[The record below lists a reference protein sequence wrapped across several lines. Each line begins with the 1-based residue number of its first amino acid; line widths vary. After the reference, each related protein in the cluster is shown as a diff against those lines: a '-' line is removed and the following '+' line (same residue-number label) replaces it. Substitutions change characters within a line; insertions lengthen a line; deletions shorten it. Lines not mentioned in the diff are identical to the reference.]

1 MRKGRLIISAFGIS
15 PPGTMGGNSKIALE
29 LARYVYKYTEVHIF
43 LQDYKIK
50 TITENIPKS
59 ASLHIHAVSD
69 YPQDF
74 IFRPISSTLHFY
86 RFMRRELSLIG
97 MTKDDFVY
105 ACSDWHADILPL
117 MLLQKKMHFT
127 WVASFFLFVPGFFE
141 NVYKQ
146 YGFPKFKYILYRM
159 YQRFLFAILCRKAN
173 CYIITNESDKKEFP
187 KRLRKKVFPFY
198 GGVNIEQIP
207 EGSVKK
213 SRDAVYCSRLHP
225 QKGLLKFLDAWK
237 IVLDKCPSA
246 KLSVIGNGDAKYE
259 AKLHSRAKALGI
271 DGSIEW
277 LGYVNNRE
285 KYEIYLSAKVLVHT
299 TVFDNNGM
307 VAAEALC
314 SGLPVVMFDLPAL
327 RDVYTVG
334 CTKIPFGD
342 YRAFAN
348 AVVERINSPS
358 KLKFN
363 EIEELRDKWNWNSR
377 CANMMQWLE
386 LIKKN

>member
-1 MRKGRLIISAFGIS
+1 MSKGRLIISAFGIS

-29 LARYVYKYTEVHIF
+29 LARYVSKYTEVHIF

-97 MTKDDFVY
+97 MTKEDFVY

-117 MLLQKKMHFT
+117 MLLRKKLHFT

-141 NVYKQ
+141 NIYKQ

-159 YQRFLFAILCRKAN
+159 YQRFLFSILCRNAD
-173 CYIITNESDKKEFP
+173 CFIITNESDKQEFP
-187 KRLRKKVFPFY
+187 ERLRKKVFPFY
-198 GGVNIEQIP
+198 GGVNVNQIP
-207 EGSVKK
+207 DDAVKK
-213 SRDAVYCSRLHP
+213 TRDAVYCSRLHP
-225 QKGLLKFLDAWK
+225 QKGLLKFLDAWRL
-237 IVLDKCPSA
+237 VLQKCPDA
-246 KLSVIGNGDAKYE
+246 RLSVIGNGDMKYE
-259 AKLHSRAKALGI
+259 TELHSRAEELGI
-271 DGSIEW
+271 DGTIEW

-285 KYEIYLSAKVLVHT
+285 KYEIYRSSKVLVHT

-334 CTKIPFGD
+334 CIKISFGD
-342 YRAFAN
+342 YKAFAD
-348 AVVERINSPS
+348 AVVDRIVSPIALET
-358 KLKFN
+358 K
-363 EIEELRDKWNWNSR
+363 EIEELRSKWD
-377 CANMMQWLE
+377 
-386 LIKKN
+386 